1 MTLVNQL
8 FLAQNFHKLFTVHFW
23 CYTNTANKLIDER
36 FNTGVLKKLTL
47 TLTAWLIASSY
58 FVRAPIFEKSFQSIL
73 FPQILFN
80 NQGVSRYLSI
90 GGNYFHQSTL
100 TWLRDIIAKRCF
112 VDPRLWAS
120 GDSYMGDNGFTIED
134 DLKKLRNIP
143 AFFSERD
150 LVE

>member
-8 FLAQNFHKLFTVHFW
+8 FLAQNFHKLLTIHFW

-36 FNTGVLKKLTL
+36 FNTGVLNKLTL
-47 TLTAWLIASSY
+47 TLTAWLIAS
-58 FVRAPIFEKSFQSIL
+58 FQSIL
-73 FPQILFN
+73 FAQRPFN

-90 GGNYFHQSTL
+90 EGNYFHQSTL